1 MPIDIQS
8 ADTPTL
14 LRRLAAIGYDLLL
27 IIALLV
33 AADALVILPLGMG
46 WEIPPERIANHPLF
60 RLYLLSVIV
69 GFFCWFWLRGG
80 QTTGMHAWRI
90 MLVRNTGE
98 PIRLR
103 DTLLRQAAALLSW
116 SALGIGFLWSL
127 WDSERLTWHDRLTGT
142 RLVMLEKPG
151 KRMRRGEAV

>member
-46 WEIPPERIANHPLF
+46 R
-60 RLYLLSVIV
+60 
-69 GFFCWFWLRGG
+69 
-80 QTTGMHAWRI
+80 
-90 MLVRNTGE
+90 
-98 PIRLR
+98 
-103 DTLLRQAAALLSW
+103 
-116 SALGIGFLWSL
+116 
-127 WDSERLTWHDRLTGT
+127 
-142 RLVMLEKPG
+142 
-151 KRMRRGEAV
+151 